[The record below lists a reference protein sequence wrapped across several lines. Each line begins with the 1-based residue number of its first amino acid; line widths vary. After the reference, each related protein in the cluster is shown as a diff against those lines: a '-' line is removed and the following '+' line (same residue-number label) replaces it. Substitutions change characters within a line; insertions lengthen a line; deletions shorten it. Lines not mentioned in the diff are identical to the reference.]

1 MDGLFDLE
9 GFFFSSAATQ
19 KDGKV
24 NTKVQYILECKIQ
37 SAPQQTKNKTILL
50 FNINLPIYLP
60 QPCLK

>member
-24 NTKVQYILECKIQ
+24 NTKVQYILECK
-37 SAPQQTKNKTILL
+37 TKNKTILL
-50 FNINLPIYLP
+50 FNITLPIYLP